1 MKMKISID
9 QEVEH
14 VLKALGTMM
23 PESEE
28 YSTAVKNLKEL
39 CEARSKKASRL
50 VELDTIVAAGTN
62 ILGILLILS
71 YEQLHV
77 ISTKAIGFVVKG
89 RI

>member
-1 MKMKISID
+1 MTKKISID
-9 QEVEH
+9 DEVEH
-14 VLKALGTMM
+14 VLVALSALA
-23 PESEE
+23 PDSEE
-28 YSTAVKNLKEL
+28 YSATVKNLKEL

-50 VELDTIVAAGTN
+50 VELDTIIAAGTN

-77 ISTKAIGFVVKG
+77 ISTKAIGFIVKG